1 MKKIQNAVIDGM
13 IIFIVMMSIGII
25 GSIVFAMVKCLTGGV
40 VNPSI

>member
-25 GSIVFAMVKCLTGGV
+25 GSIVFAVIKCVTGGV
-40 VNPSI
+40 INPSI

>member
-25 GSIVFAMVKCLTGGV
+25 GSIVFAVIKCVTGGV

>member
-25 GSIVFAMVKCLTGGV
+25 GSIVFAVVKCVTGGV